1 MTFDDKLNELIDR
14 VEVPD
19 ELSPE
24 NIAAMLKAR
33 AAEPSPATEHRNIK
47 SAPNFAAQRRTII
60 MRTSAAVAACAVFA
74 VGMLAFNDN
83 NDDAGQIDDQISYAA
98 VSPDSYDDLYNIYT
112 GIYLDGNAPEETSP
126 YEAAEPQDGT
136 EPIAEARDV
145 PEETLADPEASEFT
159 ALENAGI
166 MRADIVKTDGSNLY
180 CISGNKLYIVSMET
194 MTVIAELENKLNPP
208 VELYISDNKLI
219 LVSKENEEVQTAD
232 IPDGTASDNTSSV
245 TAPPASDVPADETDT
260 VSQTDMPLNSDKP
273 EVSRAGAVCR
283 TNAVVDIY
291 DISDKTNPTHTTSYK
306 QNGSYTS
313 SRIVNGVLYMV
324 TEYCNYRSAPL
335 DKNADLDSY
344 VPAYYIDGEKYYVAA
359 GDITVPANAN
369 STDYTVISAVNIESG
384 TAAVKAVLGSSRNVY
399 CSADTLY
406 IAGVG
411 KSNSDSDYSVITS
424 FSLSDEGMTYKASSS
439 VAGKVISGSM
449 NEYNGS
455 FRIATE
461 ITDENGTSAA
471 IYVLDDTL
479 TAVRSA
485 GQLLAGQNVT
495 SVRFEEN
502 YASLYINGESE
513 AAMVIDLSCDP
524 PVQAQSSVGRS
535 AYLYSFSDNMLLGLS
550 KAENGIELTMYNS
563 EGLVTGTAV
572 IADDAADVSSPA
584 LKDRRALLI
593 DIERSLIGVPVYE
606 HNEFGTRSRYFV
618 CKYTEGVGFET
629 VGSIEYSDLDDSR
642 IFRRAVISG
651 DTLYVI
657 GGTRIAAV
665 QLEDFKVIDSYEF

>member
-33 AAEPSPATEHRNIK
+33 AAEPSMATEHRNIK
-47 SAPNFAAQRRTII
+47 SSPNFAAQRRTII

-112 GIYLDGNAPEETSP
+112 GIYLDGNAPEDTPSE
-126 YEAAEPQDGT
+126 GT
-136 EPIAEARDV
+136 TAPADDTGTISDV
-145 PEETLADPEASEFT
+145 RAKPEETLADPEASEFT

-166 MRADIVKTDGSNLY
+166 MRADTVKSDGSNLY
-180 CISGNKLYIVSMET
+180 CISGNKLYIVSLNT
-194 MTVIAELENKLNPP
+194 MTVVAELENKLNPP
-208 VELYISDNKLI
+208 VELYITDNRLV
-219 LVSKENEEVQTAD
+219 LVSKENEETQTVAV
-232 IPDGTASDNTSSV
+232 PDGTAPADTSSV

-260 VSQTDMPLNSDKP
+260 ISQTDAPLNSDKP
-273 EVSRAGAVCR
+273 EVSREGAVCR

-291 DISDKTNPTHTTSYK
+291 DISDKTNPTHITNYK

-324 TEYCNYRSAPL
+324 TGYCDYRSAPL
-335 DKNADLDSY
+335 DKNADLDSF
-344 VPAYYIDGEKYYVAA
+344 VPAYYIDGEKRYVAA

-369 STDYTVISAVNIESG
+369 STDYTVISAVNVTDG

-411 KSNSDSDYSVITS
+411 KSNANSDYSVITS
-424 FSLSDEGMTYKASSS
+424 FSLSDAGMTYKASSC
-439 VAGKVISGSM
+439 VAGKVIPYSM
-449 NEYNGS
+449 NEYNGA
-455 FRIATE
+455 FRIATG
-461 ITDENGTSAA
+461 ISDENGTSAA
-471 IYVLDDTL
+471 VYVLDNSL
-479 TAVRSA
+479 TSVRSA
-485 GQLLAGQNVT
+485 GQLLPGQKVT

-502 YASLYINGESE
+502 YASLYINGENE

-524 PVQAQSSVGRS
+524 PAQVQSSVGRS
-535 AYLYSFSDNMLLGLS
+535 AYLYSFSDKMLLGLS

-563 EGLVTGTAV
+563 EGLVTGTTV
-572 IADDAADVSSPA
+572 VADDAADVSSPA

-593 DIERSLIGVPVYE
+593 DTERSLIGVPVYE

-618 CKYTEGVGFET
+618 CKYTDGVGFET

-642 IFRRAVISG
+642 IFKRAVISG

-657 GGTRIAAV
+657 GGTRIVAV
-665 QLEDFKVIDSYEF
+665 QLEDLKVIDSYEF

>member
-33 AAEPSPATEHRNIK
+33 AAEPSMATEHRNIK
-47 SAPNFAAQRRTII
+47 SSPNFAAQRRTII

-74 VGMLAFNDN
+74 VGMLTFNDN
-83 NDDAGQIDDQISYAA
+83 SDDAGQIDDQISYVA

-112 GIYLDGNAPEETSP
+112 GIYLDGNAPEDTST
-126 YEAAEPQDGT
+126 EGT
-136 EPIAEARDV
+136 TAPADDTGTISDV
-145 PEETLADPEASEFT
+145 RAIPEETLADPEASEFT

-166 MRADIVKTDGSNLY
+166 MRADTVKSDGSNLY
-180 CISGNKLYIVSMET
+180 CISGNKLYIVSLDT
-194 MTVIAELENKLNPP
+194 MTVVAELENKLNPP
-208 VELYISDNKLI
+208 VELYITDNRLV
-219 LVSKENEEVQTAD
+219 LVSKENEETQTVAV
-232 IPDGTASDNTSSV
+232 PDGTAPADTSSV

-260 VSQTDMPLNSDKP
+260 ISQTDAPLNSDKP
-273 EVSRAGAVCR
+273 EVSRADAVCR

-291 DISDKTNPTHTTSYK
+291 DISDKTNPTHITNYK

-324 TEYCNYRSAPL
+324 TGYCDYRSAPL
-335 DKNADLDSY
+335 DKNADLDSF
-344 VPAYYIDGEKYYVAA
+344 VPAYYIDGEKHYVAA

-369 STDYTVISAVNIESG
+369 STDYTVISAVNVTDG

-411 KSNSDSDYSVITS
+411 KSNADSDYSVITS
-424 FSLSDEGMTYKASSS
+424 FSLSDAGMTYKASSS
-439 VAGKVISGSM
+439 VAGKVIPYSM
-449 NEYNGS
+449 NEYNGV
-455 FRIATE
+455 FRIATR
-461 ITDENGTSAA
+461 ISDENGISAA
-471 IYVLDDTL
+471 LYALDSSL

-485 GQLLAGQNVT
+485 GQLLPNQKVT

-502 YASLYINGESE
+502 YASLYINGENE

-524 PVQAQSSVGRS
+524 PAQVQSSVGRS
-535 AYLYSFSDNMLLGLS
+535 AYLYSFSDKMLLGLS

-563 EGLVTGTAV
+563 EGLVTGTTV
-572 IADDAADVSSPA
+572 VVDDAADVSSPA

-593 DIERSLIGVPVYE
+593 DTERSLIGVPVYE

-642 IFRRAVISG
+642 IFKRAVING

-657 GGTRIAAV
+657 GGTRIVAV
-665 QLEDFKVIDSYEF
+665 QLEDLKVIDSYEF

>member
-33 AAEPSPATEHRNIK
+33 AAEPSMATEHRNIK
-47 SAPNFAAQRRTII
+47 SSPNFAAQRRTII

-74 VGMLAFNDN
+74 VGMLTFNDN
-83 NDDAGQIDDQISYAA
+83 SDDAGQIDDQISYAA

-112 GIYLDGNAPEETSP
+112 GIYLDGNAPEDTST
-126 YEAAEPQDGT
+126 EGT
-136 EPIAEARDV
+136 TAPADDTGTISDV
-145 PEETLADPEASEFT
+145 RAIPEETLADPEASEFT

-166 MRADIVKTDGSNLY
+166 MRADTVKSDGSNLY
-180 CISGNKLYIVSMET
+180 CISGNKLYIVSLDT
-194 MTVIAELENKLNPP
+194 MTVVAELENKLNPP
-208 VELYISDNKLI
+208 VELYITDNRLV
-219 LVSKENEEVQTAD
+219 LVSKENEETQTVAV
-232 IPDGTASDNTSSV
+232 PDGTAPADTSSV

-260 VSQTDMPLNSDKP
+260 ISQTDAPLNSDKP
-273 EVSRAGAVCR
+273 EVSREGAVCR

-291 DISDKTNPTHTTSYK
+291 DISDKTNPTHITNYK

-324 TEYCNYRSAPL
+324 TGYCDYRSAPL
-335 DKNADLDSY
+335 DKNADLDSF
-344 VPAYYIDGEKYYVAA
+344 VPAYYIDGEKHYVAA

-369 STDYTVISAVNIESG
+369 STDYTVISAVNVADGS
-384 TAAVKAVLGSSRNVY
+384 AAVKAVLGSSRNVY
-399 CSADTLY
+399 CSAGTLY

-411 KSNSDSDYSVITS
+411 KSNANSDYSVITS

-439 VAGKVISGSM
+439 VAGKVIPYSM
-449 NEYNGS
+449 NEYNGV
-455 FRIATE
+455 FRIATR
-461 ITDENGTSAA
+461 ISDENGTSAA
-471 IYVLDDTL
+471 LYALDSSL

-485 GQLLAGQNVT
+485 GQLLPGQNVT

-502 YASLYINGESE
+502 YASLYINGENE
-513 AAMVIDLSCDP
+513 AAMVVDLSCDP
-524 PVQAQSSVGRS
+524 PAQVQSSVGRS
-535 AYLYSFSDNMLLGLS
+535 AYLYSFSDKMLLGLS

-563 EGLVTGTAV
+563 EGLVTGTTIV
-572 IADDAADVSSPA
+572 ADDAADVSSPA

-593 DIERSLIGVPVYE
+593 DTERSLIGVPVYE

-618 CKYTEGVGFET
+618 CKYTDGVGFET

-642 IFRRAVISG
+642 IFKRAVING

-657 GGTRIAAV
+657 GGTRIVAV
-665 QLEDFKVIDSYEF
+665 QLEDLKVVDSYEF